1 MKQFAAR
8 LRLAT
13 SAGPDRLRMRV
24 YVPPDLLERAGP
36 IRMEIDDDGEPA
48 APVILD
54 TAGYQEIVR
63 RFRWH
68 GHRSVIASFRL
79 DKALPPDDRDPRER
93 GVVMVAI
100 DCE

>member
-1 MKQFAAR
+1 
-8 LRLAT
+8 
-13 SAGPDRLRMRV
+13 
-24 YVPPDLLERAGP
+24 
-36 IRMEIDDDGEPA
+36 
-48 APVILD
+48 VILD